1 MDLAVFGAPDGGLV
15 LGEGPFESLSAP
27 PLEGVAFYRNDF
39 ALSSPSP
46 WFVPRRVRRL
56 APGESLD
63 VVSGEFPVISWEEP
77 EVDPFAEVFGEV
89 SHAIRGGLIEKS
101 VPVMK
106 AKGLCSSGT
115 CRQLLQVL
123 SSGKES
129 LRPYGWIDGEEGI
142 AGLSPELLFRLDGG
156 MLHTMAL
163 AGTAR
168 REEREA
174 FGVDEKEI
182 REHEF
187 VAQTLLAKLSD
198 LGVTTR
204 HPRVVLDL
212 DHLVHFHSGIDVELA
227 HPESVDRL
235 VRLLHPTP
243 ALGPLPRTEDTMA
256 LLLDWRSR
264 LGCPPWFGAP
274 FGLWQDGLFEALVS
288 IRMVAWHGEEVEI
301 PSGCG
306 VIEES
311 RLVNEWR
318 ELRLKRESVRRLFDL

>member
-15 LGEGPFESLSAP
+15 VGEGPFEALSEP
-27 PLEGVAFYRNDF
+27 PRQGVAFYRNDF
-39 ALSSPSP
+39 ALSSGAP
-46 WFVPRRVRRL
+46 WLVPRVVRRL
-56 APGESLD
+56 TPRQFLAQAPGERP
-63 VVSGEFPVISWEEP
+63 EICWEEP
-77 EVDPFAEVFGEV
+77 EVEPFAEVFGEV
-89 SHAIRGGLIEKS
+89 SQAIRSGSIEKS

-106 AKGLCSSGT
+106 VKGVRRSGT
-115 CRQLLQVL
+115 CRQLLQLL
-123 SSGKES
+123 STSRPA
-129 LRPYGWIDGEEGI
+129 LRPYGWIDGNEGVV
-142 AGLSPELLFRLDGG
+142 GLSPEQLFRLEGG

-174 FGVDEKEI
+174 FGVDDKEI

-212 DHLVHFHSGIDVELA
+212 DHLVHFHSGIDVELT
-227 HPESVDRL
+227 HSEPVNRL

-243 ALGPLPRTEDTMA
+243 ALGPLPRTEETMA

-264 LGCPPWFGAP
+264 LDCPPWFGAP
-274 FGLWQDGLFEALVS
+274 FGLWQDGSFEALVA
-288 IRMVAWHGEEVEI
+288 IRMVGWQGDKVEI
-301 PSGCG
+301 PAGCG

-318 ELRLKRESVRRLFDL
+318 ELRLKRESVRILFEI